1 VLLPR
6 RWVVERSTLAWINRN
21 GWLAKDFERSIANP
35 MAWIM
40 IANVKPDKA
49 IDESVEQPNAI
60 KIRALKHDR
69 SVGPISAFVRS
80 RVAAHLFV
88 FANT

>member
-40 IANVKPDKA
+40 ITNVKPDKA
-49 IDESVEQPNAI
+49 IDESVE
-60 KIRALKHDR
+60 
-69 SVGPISAFVRS
+69 
-80 RVAAHLFV
+80 
-88 FANT
+88 